1 MPTMLLRRATQVVNR
16 INREAAF
23 EVEQT
28 DDDAYG
34 YGRRRRRKMPVLS
47 ANTVVSIDGEPRRRV
62 DTLRQELLDRTQKMF
77 RLIDISTN
85 IRQAVAVKQAECGVT
100 SLVTERVKIV
110 RSQQITQSLLRAVEQ
125 DTYDPQEFD
134 NKVEAMRDRL
144 SRATQNVGTPDI
156 STVLLTEAD
165 RKELQDRLVALNR
178 RLLEIDDQLGE
189 LNSRNNV
196 DLSNADADYLQTAG
210 IL

>member
-28 DDDAYG
+28 DDDAYA
-34 YGRRRRRKMPVLS
+34 YRRRRRKVPVLT

-62 DTLRQELLDRTQKMF
+62 DTLRQELLDRAQKMF
-77 RLIDISTN
+77 RLIEISTN

-100 SLVTERVKIV
+100 SLVTERVKVV
-110 RSQQITQSLLRAVEQ
+110 RSQQITQSLLGAVN
-125 DTYDPQEFD
+125 TNIYDPEEFD
-134 NKVEAMRDRL
+134 NKIEAMRDRL
-144 SRATQNVGTPDI
+144 SRTTQNVGSADI

-189 LNSRNNV
+189 LNSRNSV
-196 DLSNADADYLQTAG
+196 TVSNADEDYLRTAG